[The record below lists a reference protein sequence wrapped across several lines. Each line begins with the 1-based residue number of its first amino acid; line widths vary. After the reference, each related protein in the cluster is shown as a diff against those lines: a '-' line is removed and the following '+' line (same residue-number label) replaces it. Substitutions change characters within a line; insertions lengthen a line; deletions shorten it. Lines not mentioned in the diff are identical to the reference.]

1 MKMEKV
7 GLYYQYTRV
16 IDSFTTNISLQ
27 LLLLKSF
34 FEKHAVRYCSRSK
47 NISKVSKSGC
57 APLDIMALRR
67 FSL

>member
-1 MKMEKV
+1 MEKV

-27 LLLLKSF
+27 LVLLKSF
-34 FEKHAVRYCSRSK
+34 FEKHVVRYCSRSK
-47 NISKVSKSGC
+47 KSRKSRN
-57 APLDIMALRR
+57 PLRR